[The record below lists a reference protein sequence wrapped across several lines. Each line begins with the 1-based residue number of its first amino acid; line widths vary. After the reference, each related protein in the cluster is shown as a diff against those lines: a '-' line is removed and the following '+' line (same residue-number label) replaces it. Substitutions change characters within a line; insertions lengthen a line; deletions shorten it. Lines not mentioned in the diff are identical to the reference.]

1 MFVSKKL
8 DGKKNLNEQDEG
20 RFHRMCVCVCADEQ
34 KEAGTFLM

>member
-20 RFHRMCVCVCADEQ
+20 RFHRMCVCVCVRTN
-34 KEAGTFLM
+34 KKRPVRF